1 MEFNAIEKVN
11 PPRRDLSYIAF
22 KSPRD
27 YHVTQV
33 WKRMDNWR
41 QTFVV
46 MIYHVAIQAQTH

>member
-22 KSPRD
+22 QSPRD

-46 MIYHVAIQAQTH
+46 MTYHVAIQAQTH